1 MSSENIFPPYNLRCE
16 YTSNP
21 LGIDI
26 YKPRFSWVLRHKERD
41 ITQKAYQIIVATS
54 KELIDK
60 NLGDMWDS
68 GKVESEE
75 TFNIVYDGKVLESF
89 TRYYWKVRWWDNKGN
104 VSEYSKP
111 AWFET
116 AFLKDEWTAK
126 WIGGGQLYRKDFVI
140 RKDFKK
146 ARLYI
151 TGLGYYEA
159 YINGKRVGDRVL
171 DPGWTDYKKKVLYSV
186 YDITSFLRNGKNT
199 IGVILGN
206 GRYIEKYGYGPKKL
220 IAEIRIWYSDDDIE
234 VIGTD
239 QTWKTSDGPIVSD
252 SVYDGEVYDARLE
265 KEGWN
270 EPGYDDNDWKIAE
283 LLEAPGGRLVSQ
295 ATFPVIKVI
304 KKISPVKV
312 SSPKPGVYIYDFGQN
327 FTGWV
332 RLKVSGP
339 RGTRVTMRYSEL
351 LYPDGT
357 LNVEPNRSA
366 KATDVYILKGEDI
379 EYYEP
384 HFTYHGFRYVE
395 LTGFPGT
402 PSIDTLEARVV
413 HSSVEPIGSI
423 VSSNELINQIHKN
436 IIWGQVSNLMSVPT
450 DCPQRDE
457 RMGWMGDAQLSAE
470 EAIYNFWMPSFY
482 EKWIDDMLLAQNE
495 DGSVPDVVPPYW
507 KNYPADPAWG
517 TAFITIPWYL
527 YLYYG
532 DKRILEKIYE
542 GLKKW
547 VDFLHLKSEDYIVKI
562 VKYGDW
568 CPPMHIRSS
577 DTPEELTSTWYF
589 YHDSL
594 LLSKIASILGY
605 EEDSR
610 KYSELAEK
618 IKEAFNKKYLT
629 EDKRGVFYKG
639 KTFEYSQTSNVLPL
653 YFNMPPRDKS
663 DQIFSRLVNDIIVK
677 RSKHLNTGIIGTRF
691 LFDVLT
697 NHGKIDLAYEIAIQE
712 SYPSWGYMIREG
724 ATTVW
729 ERWEYLVY
737 GGMNS
742 HNHIMFGSIDA
753 WFYKFL
759 GGINIDEKYPGFR
772 RIVLK
777 PNLPLDLKWVHASVN
792 TISGLVEIKT
802 VKRDN
807 VVEVE
812 VNIPVNTKATLYIPK
827 YSIHKSKLYEGE
839 TLVYPDKVTEEKIK
853 GIHSIVEQE
862 DVVVVELGSG
872 RYIFCLKEK

>member
-1 MSSENIFPPYNLRCE
+1 MCSDKDICPPFNLRCE
-16 YTSNP
+16 YVENP
-21 LGIDI
+21 LGIDERN
-26 YKPRFSWVLRHKERD
+26 PRFSWFLEHKGRG
-41 ITQKAYQIIVATS
+41 IKQKAYQIIVASS

-60 NLGDMWDS
+60 NIGDMWDT
-68 GKVESEE
+68 GKIESDE
-75 TFNIVYDGKVLESF
+75 TFNIVYNGKSLKSF

-104 VSEYSKP
+104 VSDYSKT

-116 AFLKDEWTAK
+116 AFLDNEWTAK
-126 WIGGGQLYRKDFVI
+126 WIGGGQLYRKSFVL
-140 RKDFKK
+140 RKDVKK

-151 TGLGYYEA
+151 SGLGYYEA
-159 YINGKRVGDRVL
+159 YVNGSRVGDNVL
-171 DPGWTDYKKKVLYSV
+171 DPGWTDYEKKVLYSV
-186 YDITSFLRNGKNT
+186 YDVTDLLKNGENAL
-199 IGVILGN
+199 GVMLGN
-206 GRYIEKYGYGPKKL
+206 GRYIEKYSYGPKKL
-220 IAEIRIWYSDDDIE
+220 IAELHIWYNDGDKEIIVSDE
-234 VIGTD
+234 
-239 QTWKTSDGPIVSD
+239 TWKVSDGPIVSD
-252 SVYDGEVYDARLE
+252 SIYNGEIYDARLE

-270 EPGYDDNDWKIAE
+270 TLGYSDENWENAKIMDP
-283 LLEAPGGRLVSQ
+283 PGGKMVSQ
-295 ATFPVIKVI
+295 ATFPTIKVI
-304 KKISPVKV
+304 RKMVPISI

-339 RGTRVTMRYSEL
+339 RGTKVVMRYSEL

-366 KATDVYILKGEDI
+366 KATDIYILKGNGI
-379 EYYEP
+379 EYFEP
-384 HFTYHGFRYVE
+384 RFTYHGFRYVE
-395 LTGFPGT
+395 LTGYPGT
-402 PSIDTLEARVV
+402 PGIDTLEARVV
-413 HSSVEPIGSI
+413 HSSVEPVGSI
-423 VSSNELINQIHKN
+423 VTSNELVNCIHKN

-470 EAIYNFWMPSFY
+470 EAIFNFWMPGFY
-482 EKWIDDMLLAQNE
+482 EKWIDDILLSQKE

-532 DKRILEKIYE
+532 DRRILRKIYD

-547 VDFLHLKSEDYIVKI
+547 VDFLCTKSEDYIVKI

-568 CPPMHIRSS
+568 CPPMHIRSA

-589 YHDSL
+589 YHDAL
-594 LLSKIASILGY
+594 LLSKIASILGIK
-605 EEDSR
+605 EDEK
-610 KYSELAEK
+610 KYLELAEK
-618 IKEAFNKKYLT
+618 IKDAFNKKWLY
-629 EDKRGVFYKG
+629 EDKRGIYYRG
-639 KTFEYSQTSNVLPL
+639 KTFEYSQTSNILPL
-653 YFNMPPRDKS
+653 YFDMPPKDKKPK
-663 DQIFSRLVNDIIVK
+663 IFEKLVNDIVVR

-691 LFDVLT
+691 LFDVLS
-697 NHGKIDLAYEIAIQE
+697 NNGKIDLAYEVATQE

-759 GGINIDEKYPGFR
+759 GGINIDERYPGFR
-772 RIVLK
+772 RIIFK
-777 PNLPLDLKWVHASVN
+777 PNLPCDLKWVHASVK

-802 VKRDN
+802 VKIN
-807 VVEVE
+807 NGINVE
-812 VNIPVNTKATLYIPK
+812 VNVPTNSTAVLYIPK
-827 YSIHKSKLYEGE
+827 LDIENPRLFESGRIVFSDKKMVNKIDGIYSIIEY
-839 TLVYPDKVTEEKIK
+839 
-853 GIHSIVEQE
+853 E
-862 DVVVVELGSG
+862 DVVVLEIGSG
-872 RYIFCLKEK
+872 KYNFSLK